1 MTVSHNHKEVATLHR
16 KHKREPVFMEDGA
29 AARTLHLHASV
40 GSKKTIAITQ
50 KQNELAEWVTFQP
63 EAARRKFLEDSERRP
78 SKVLA
83 ASHLRDN
90 AVDGSRER
98 LKYVSAPVDNRS
110 SGVTVCPEVA
120 NPLFVCLLGVLS
132 PVVIEINDRKVV
144 R

>member
-1 MTVSHNHKEVATLHR
+1 
-16 KHKREPVFMEDGA
+16 MEDGA
-29 AARTLHLHASV
+29 ASRTLHLHVSV
-40 GSKKTIAITQ
+40 GSKETFAVAQ
-50 KQNELAEWVTFQP
+50 KQNEFAEWVAFQP
-63 EAARRKFLEDSERRP
+63 EAARRKFLEDSERGP

-120 NPLFVCLLGVLS
+120 NPLFVRLLGVLS
-132 PVVIEINDRKVV
+132 PVVVEINDRQVV
-144 R
+144 H